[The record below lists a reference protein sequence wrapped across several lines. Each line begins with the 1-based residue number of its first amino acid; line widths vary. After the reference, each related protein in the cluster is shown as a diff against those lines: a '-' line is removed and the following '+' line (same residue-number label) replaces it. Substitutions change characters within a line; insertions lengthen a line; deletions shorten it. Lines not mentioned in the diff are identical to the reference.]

1 MGLVKSFVL
10 RVVNLDHSL
19 HLVLSTKR
27 TVNNKYILTTY
38 LYRWKVL
45 VSQNKRMFSGSVPFV
60 NNLLR

>member
-19 HLVLSTKR
+19 HLVLSTKG